1 MPNQEKAETKKKVKI
16 EFEEVTLKIPK
27 AIMKLLR
34 DNEKSLEETAIEYLE
49 HSLVD
54 MVRADIETQDCFVP
68 TPRGIVE
75 RYNLD
80 PVFKEITGITIFKA

>member
-1 MPNQEKAETKKKVKI
+1 MEKTKTTKI
-16 EFEEVTLKIPK
+16 EYETVTLKVPK

-34 DNEKSLEETAIEYLE
+34 DSEKSLEETATEYLE

-75 RYNLD
+75 LYNLD
-80 PVFKEITGITIFKA
+80 PVFKEITGITVFKA

>member
-1 MPNQEKAETKKKVKI
+1 MEKAETEKKVKI

-34 DNEKSLEETAIEYLE
+34 DSEKSLEETAIEYLE

-54 MVRADIETQDCFVP
+54 MVRADIETQDCFVL
-68 TPRGIVE
+68 TPRQVVE
-75 RYNLD
+75 QYNLD
-80 PVFKEITGITIFKA
+80 PVFKEIIGITVFKA

>member
-1 MPNQEKAETKKKVKI
+1 MEKPKTVKI
-16 EFEEVTLKIPK
+16 EYESVTLKIPK

-34 DNEKSLEETAIEYLE
+34 DSEKSLEETAIEYLE

-54 MVRADIETQDCFVP
+54 MVRADIETQDCFVL
-68 TPRGIVE
+68 TPRQVVE

-80 PVFKEITGITIFKA
+80 PVFKEIIGITVFKA